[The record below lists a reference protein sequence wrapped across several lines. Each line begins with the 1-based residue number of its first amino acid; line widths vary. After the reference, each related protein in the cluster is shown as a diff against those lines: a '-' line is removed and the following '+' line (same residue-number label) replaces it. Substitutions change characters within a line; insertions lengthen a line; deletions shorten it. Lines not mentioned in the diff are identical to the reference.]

1 MIMKLE
7 YVWIDGF
14 KPWGL
19 RSKIKVVELGVQDVD
34 DALKGDLSIFPTWG
48 FDGSS
53 TQQASGMNSDCLLEP
68 VYACVDTVRN
78 DGQSLVVMCEV
89 LSADETPH
97 PTNFRHKL
105 VTVAGKE
112 KVTELEPWFGMEQ
125 EYTILKDGRPLGFPS
140 RLDHFPSPQGIY
152 YCSAGADR
160 AFGRDVSDNHLN
172 VCIAAGLTM
181 AGTNAEVMPGQWE
194 YQVGGPGVG
203 PVQACDELWLSRWF
217 LLRVAENLGVTV
229 TFDPK
234 PEMGDW
240 NGAGCHTN
248 FSTKNTRKRGGFA
261 HIETACK
268 ALEQKV
274 HACLSEYGD
283 GIEYRLTG
291 DHETCSYKEFRWGVA
306 DRTAS
311 IRIPRH
317 VKKDGCGY
325 LEDRRP
331 NANCDPYRVTR
342 VLLETICP
350 A

>member
-1 MIMKLE
+1 M
-7 YVWIDGF
+7 
-14 KPWGL
+14 
-19 RSKIKVVELGVQDVD
+19 ELDVQDVD
-34 DALKGDLSIFPTWG
+34 DALKRGVAIFPTWG

-53 TQQASGMNSDCLLEP
+53 TQQASGNDSDCLLKP

-78 DGQSLVVMCEV
+78 DGQSLVVLCEV
-89 LSADETPH
+89 LNADTSPH
-97 PTNFRHKL
+97 ITNFRHKL
-105 VTVAGKE
+105 VAAAGKE
-112 KVTELEPWFGMEQ
+112 KIAELESWFGMEQ
-125 EYTILKDGRPLGFPS
+125 EYTILKDRRPLGFPI

-160 AFGRDVSDNHLN
+160 AFGRDVSDQHLN
-172 VCIAAGLTM
+172 VCIAAELSM

-203 PVQACDELWLSRWF
+203 PIKVSDELWLSRWF
-217 LLRVAENLGVTV
+217 LLRIAENLGVTV

-248 FSTKNTRKRGGFA
+248 FSTKSTRKKGGLA

-268 ALEQKV
+268 SLAHNV
-274 HACLSEYGD
+274 HACLAEYGD
-283 GIEYRLTG
+283 GIEHRLTG

-311 IRIPRH
+311 VRIPRH
-317 VKKDGCGY
+317 VAVEGRGY

-342 VLLETICP
+342 VLLETICV